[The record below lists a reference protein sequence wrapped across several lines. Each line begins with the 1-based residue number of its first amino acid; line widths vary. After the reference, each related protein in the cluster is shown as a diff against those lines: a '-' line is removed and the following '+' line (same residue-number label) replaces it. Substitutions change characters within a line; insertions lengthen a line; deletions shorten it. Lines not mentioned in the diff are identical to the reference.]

1 MAYIYHGSDDLI
13 LVDVQREDFPS
24 NLSRIDATY
33 KCRTTRADALAPLL
47 AAGNPLPEYP
57 AYIIRSNPTREIGQD
72 GFTTFTSSSF
82 SSTGT
87 GISTS
92 TPAVFGAIITQVNV
106 PFSVLYLSGSTTG
119 SSQGLP
125 FTVLSDTI
133 TRTFTLAANVSVTTL
148 ALPAETLNYKI
159 VSSTEALDNI
169 LGSGTYSQKIYNTTT
184 RSFILVPFDR
194 NNIFTKVA
202 IINVNRSTYGG
213 VDEVQCTWGY
223 DFANCGLNLV
233 QTAGSPN
240 PYTPA

>member
-1 MAYIYHGSDDLI
+1 MAHIYHGSDDLI
-13 LVDVQREDFPS
+13 LTDVQKQDFPS

-47 AAGNPLPEYP
+47 AAGNRLPEYP
-57 AYIIRSNPTREIGQD
+57 AYIIRQNPTRETGQD

-92 TPAVFGAIITQVNV
+92 TPAVFGAIIAQVNV
-106 PFSVLYLSGSTTG
+106 PLQIRNLTGSTLTVTG
-119 SSQGLP
+119 GIP

-148 ALPAETLNYKI
+148 ALPTEKLNYKI
-159 VSSTEALDNI
+159 VSSMEGIDSL
-169 LGSGTYSQKIYNTTT
+169 LGNGTYVSDIYNTTT
-184 RSFILVPFDR
+184 RSFVSVPFDR

-223 DFANCGLNLV
+223 DFANSGISLR
-233 QTAGSPN
+233 QTA
-240 PYTPA
+240 

>member
-1 MAYIYHGSDDLI
+1 MAHIYHGSDDLI
-13 LVDVQREDFPS
+13 LTDVQKQDFPS

-33 KCRTTRADALAPLL
+33 KCRTTRADDLAPLL
-47 AAGNPLPEYP
+47 AAGNRLPEYP
-57 AYIIRSNPTREIGQD
+57 AYIIRQNPTRETGQD
-72 GFTTFTSSSF
+72 GFTTFRASSF

-92 TPAVFGAIITQVNV
+92 TPAVFGAIVSSVNI
-106 PFSVLYLSGSTTG
+106 PISIDYLTG
-119 SSQGLP
+119 ATLINTQGLP

-159 VSSTEALDNI
+159 VSSTESIDTLLAN
-169 LGSGTYSQKIYNTTT
+169 GTYVRDVYNNATGLTV
-184 RSFILVPFDR
+184 SVPFDR

-223 DFANCGLNLV
+223 DFANSGLSLR
-233 QTAGSPN
+233 QTA
-240 PYTPA
+240 

>member
-1 MAYIYHGSDDLI
+1 MAHIYHGSDDLI
-13 LVDVQREDFPS
+13 LTDVQKQDFPS

-33 KCRTTRADALAPLL
+33 KCRTTEADNLAPLL
-47 AAGNPLPEYP
+47 AAGNRLPEYP
-57 AYIIRSNPTREIGQD
+57 AYIIRQNPTRETGQD
-72 GFTTFTSSSF
+72 GFTTFRSSSF

-92 TPAVFGAIITQVNV
+92 TPAVFGAIITTVNI
-106 PFSVLYLSGSTTG
+106 PISINYLTG
-119 SSQGLP
+119 ATLINTQGLP

-159 VSSTEALDNI
+159 VSSTESIDTLLAN
-169 LGSGTYSQKIYNTTT
+169 GTYVRDVYNNATGATV
-184 RSFILVPFDR
+184 SVPFDR

-223 DFANCGLNLV
+223 DFANAGLTLR
-233 QTAGSPN
+233 QTA
-240 PYTPA
+240 

>member
-1 MAYIYHGSDDLI
+1 MSYIYHGAAGLI
-13 LVDVQREDFPS
+13 LTDVQKQNFPS
-24 NLSRIDATY
+24 GLSRVEATFR
-33 KCRTTRADALAPLL
+33 CRSTQADALAPLL
-47 AAGNPLPEYP
+47 SAGNPLPHLP
-57 AYIIRSNPTREIGQD
+57 AYIIRNNPTQVTGGD

-87 GISTS
+87 GISAS
-92 TPAVFGAIITQVNV
+92 TPAVFGAIISSVNI
-106 PFSVLYLSGSTTG
+106 PLSVLYLSGSTAG

-133 TRTFTLAANVSVTTL
+133 TRTFTLNANVSVTTL

-169 LGSGTYSQKIYNTTT
+169 LGSGTYSQKIYNTTA
-184 RSFILVPFDR
+184 RSFVLVPFDR
-194 NNIFTKVA
+194 NKIFTKVT

-223 DFANCGLNLV
+223 DFANSGLNLV

-240 PYTPA
+240 PYITA

>member
-1 MAYIYHGSDDLI
+1 MAHIYHGSDDLI
-13 LVDVQREDFPS
+13 LTDVQKQDFPS

-33 KCRTTRADALAPLL
+33 KCRTTEADALAPLL
-47 AAGNPLPEYP
+47 AAGNRLPEYP
-57 AYIIRSNPTREIGQD
+57 AYIIRQNPTRETGQD
-72 GFTTFTSSSF
+72 GFTTFRSSSF

-92 TPAVFGAIITQVNV
+92 TPAVFGAIISSVNI
-106 PFSVLYLSGSTTG
+106 PISINYLTG
-119 SSQGLP
+119 ATLINTQGLP

-159 VSSTEALDNI
+159 VSSTESIDTLLA
-169 LGSGTYSQKIYNTTT
+169 SGTYVRDVYNNTTGAT
-184 RSFILVPFDR
+184 VSVPFDR

-223 DFANCGLNLV
+223 DFANAGLTLR
-233 QTAGSPN
+233 QTA
-240 PYTPA
+240 

>member
-1 MAYIYHGSDDLI
+1 MAHIYHGSDDLI
-13 LVDVQREDFPS
+13 LTDVQKQDFPS

-33 KCRTTRADALAPLL
+33 KCRTTEADNLAPLL
-47 AAGNPLPEYP
+47 AAGNRLPEYP
-57 AYIIRSNPTREIGQD
+57 AYIIRQNPTRETGQD
-72 GFTTFTSSSF
+72 GFTTFRASSF

-92 TPAVFGAIITQVNV
+92 TPAVFGAIITTVNI
-106 PFSVLYLSGSTTG
+106 PISINYLTG
-119 SSQGLP
+119 ATLINAQGLP

-148 ALPAETLNYKI
+148 ALPSETLNYKI
-159 VSSTEALDNI
+159 VSSTESIDTLLAN
-169 LGSGTYSQKIYNTTT
+169 GTYVRDVYNNATDATV
-184 RSFILVPFDR
+184 SVPFDR

-223 DFANCGLNLV
+223 DFANSGLSLR
-233 QTAGSPN
+233 QTA
-240 PYTPA
+240 